1 MSKTAES
8 GETKL
13 VSQTSDAERS
23 PGASQDGGAESPEG
37 SKSRELSHPGIV
49 KASRGPSGFLPEL
62 QEQILSPIRLNKD
75 NRVGS
80 TVPQFQGAQG
90 PRHLKELRSAK
101 CAYSISVHLLSLT
114 RAHQWFDLYLHF
126 PLGTPTAP
134 SRGFMIYPLQP
145 PRERLRQ
152 DRGGGRGFLGGKAC
166 GTQTRTSRRTRDRTV
181 KRPSADLVTSQG
193 TSRSYS
199 NH

>member
-37 SKSRELSHPGIV
+37 SKSREPSHPGIV
-49 KASRGPSGFLPEL
+49 KASRGPRGFLPEL
-62 QEQILSPIRLNKD
+62 QEQILFPIRLNKD

-90 PRHLKELRSAK
+90 PRHLKELRTRYRYICS
-101 CAYSISVHLLSLT
+101 YSV
-114 RAHQWFDLYLHF
+114 RFVFAF
-126 PLGTPTAP
+126 PARTSMAP
-134 SRGFMIYPLQP
+134 SRGFMICPLQP

-152 DRGGGRGFLGGKAC
+152 DRGGGRGFLGGKTC
-166 GTQTRTSRRTRDRTV
+166 GTPTRTSRRTRDRTV